1 LKSAIAALYRRIVPE
16 PVRRFVRDRLTARG
30 YSRSFFAQM
39 DQAQAASYAVL
50 AETIVE
56 RLHPSSVVD
65 VGCGSGGLLA
75 ALARHD
81 VPRLLGLESS
91 PDGVRLARRRNVDV
105 RVCDLS
111 KPFKLDE
118 SFDVAVC
125 LEVAEHLP
133 GSLAEQFADGLASGP
148 DVLVFSAATP
158 GQGGENH
165 INEQPHEYWIE
176 KLRARGFVIDE
187 HATQEVRADWTKRG
201 VASWYCRNVIFFRR

>member
-1 LKSAIAALYRRIVPE
+1 VKTAIASLYRRVVPE
-16 PVRRFVRDRLTARG
+16 RVRRFVRDRLAAGG
-30 YSRSFFAQM
+30 YSRSFFRQM
-39 DQAQAASYAVL
+39 DEAQAASYAVL
-50 AETIVE
+50 AETIVK

-91 PDGVRLARRRNVDV
+91 PDGVALARRRKVDV

-111 KPFKLDE
+111 RPFTLDA

-133 GSLAEQFADGLASGP
+133 EALADQFVDGLASGP
-148 DVLVFSAATP
+148 DLLVFSAATP

-165 INEQPHEYWIE
+165 VNEQPHEYWIH
-176 KLRARGFVIDE
+176 KLGARGFSVDE
-187 HATQEVRADWTKRG
+187 DATREVRAEWSARG
-201 VASWYCRNVIFFRR
+201 VASWYCRNVIFLRR